1 MARGPL
7 CFRTSGDSLESM
19 TDEKPHSP
27 KSRPGLVALGG
38 DRTLRVIREAL
49 VVLCLSCLLGL
60 AFNSANPIGIRWS
73 EPSAA
78 KVVENPASPVLAHST
93 PPTPVQPA
101 TAKAS
106 LSPAPSTAAIVPPA
120 AQLPTIPPPP
130 QYVPPTPAHWL
141 EVKPLHLKG
150 ELVLLD
156 ARSKA
161 AYDAG
166 HIPGSISLP
175 EPASHEEIAAF
186 RQRYPTNTH
195 LVAYCSSTS
204 CSLSFKLAHRLA
216 REGGYGFVQYMTGGY
231 FEWLREESLA
241 TASSTKAPA
250 AAIAANGTATPAV
263 PANQVAPVLPQ
274 VMPTPSDVKSDFALP
289 ITLAQARPLLKL
301 QQLILLDA
309 RDLEDYR
316 AGHVSGALSLPADSR
331 DEAIR
336 ALLGNHARKARL
348 VAYCGSMGCEQ
359 GFQLASRLI
368 RDFDFV
374 NAQFLLEGY
383 AEWQLAEK
391 STPHG
396 EASR

>member
-1 MARGPL
+1 
-7 CFRTSGDSLESM
+7 M
-19 TDEKPHSP
+19 T
-27 KSRPGLVALGG
+27 
-38 DRTLRVIREAL
+38 
-49 VVLCLSCLLGL
+49 
-60 AFNSANPIGIRWS
+60 
-73 EPSAA
+73 
-78 KVVENPASPVLAHST
+78 
-93 PPTPVQPA
+93 
-101 TAKAS
+101 
-106 LSPAPSTAAIVPPA
+106 
-120 AQLPTIPPPP
+120 QLPSIPAPP
-130 QYVPPTPAHWL
+130 QYVPPTPTHWL
-141 EVKPLHLKG
+141 EVKPLHLQG
-150 ELVLLD
+150 EVVLLD

-166 HIPGSISLP
+166 HIPGAVSLP

-231 FEWLREESLA
+231 FEWLREESLVA
-241 TASSTKAPA
+241 ASSGKAPTVA
-250 AAIAANGTATPAV
+250 DAKNVTATPAV
-263 PANQVAPVLPQ
+263 PANQVAPLLPQ
-274 VMPTPSDVKSDFALP
+274 VMPTPSEIKSDFALP
-289 ITLAQARPLLKL
+289 ITLAQARPLLRL

-309 RDLEDYR
+309 RDPEDYK
-316 AGHVSGALSLPADSR
+316 AGHIPGALSLPVDAR

-336 ALLGNHARKARL
+336 ALLGNHSRKARL

-383 AEWQLAEK
+383 AEWDLAEK
-391 STPHG
+391 SAPLG
-396 EASR
+396 GASR